1 MTELKKGTSSSILI
15 QLTIAV
21 GVLVLISQ
29 IVRHMLPSATLLTY
43 VVISLLSVLA
53 YMVKSRFK

>member
-1 MTELKKGTSSSILI
+1 MTELKKGTSSNILI

>member
-1 MTELKKGTSSSILI
+1 LKKGTSSSILI